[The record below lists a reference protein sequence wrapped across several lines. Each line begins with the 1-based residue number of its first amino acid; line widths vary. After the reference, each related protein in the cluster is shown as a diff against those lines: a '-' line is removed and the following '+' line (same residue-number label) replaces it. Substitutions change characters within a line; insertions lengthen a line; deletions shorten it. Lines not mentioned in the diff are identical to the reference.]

1 MRTKWKVERG
11 RKRRKIKAQE
21 GCLVSSRLMR
31 TKVEGGRKRRAEE
44 GRLVSRRLVR
54 TG

>member
-1 MRTKWKVERG
+1 MKTEVEGGRDR
-11 RKRRKIKAQE
+11 RKRRKKE
-21 GCLVSSRLMR
+21 GCLLSSWLMR

-44 GRLVSRRLVR
+44 MCLVSRRLVR